1 MVDRKEAN
9 LKMLNDTADI
19 QNKTKESI
27 FRIQKQTAEAEELG
41 AKTLE
46 ELRQQGKQMVCIY
59 RFILKCMDLV
69 NYEFILLFFII
80 G

>member
-46 ELRQQGKQMVCIY
+46 ELRQQGKQMVCIFQIY
-59 RFILKCMDLV
+59 LKCM
-69 NYEFILLFFII
+69 NRCLL
-80 G
+80 